1 MQHST
6 RNLVLLGREDS
17 GKSVLTELIV
27 GGGGGGGGDR
37 RNTPY
42 REVDVSL
49 TEPHT
54 RLRLFELAPI
64 DAIDRDTVL
73 DIVKQTTET
82 CFVVVVVDI
91 NKSVEFMN
99 ELVSLKGLSDYLSDY
114 SYSLFGNCILVFTHT
129 DELSSEINR
138 DRMVQQEFEEILSLV
153 AQKHIFLNCT
163 DRSGN
168 NRDRVLEGIVRLS
181 RPTLRIVCYGNNAF
195 KNESFLPGLFEISEN
210 VYLCRAPDLDLF
222 HQFEHVTSPELLSV
236 VGDAEHIGK
245 GVSVFIVLISL
256 SEIFSQSMVDLIKR
270 IPSFLGLEARNE
282 KYFWK
287 RALIVFD
294 AEGRDNPDRAIQES
308 IHGNSGIRNIIETAG
323 NRYTYVTL
331 SMDESLPRLLT
342 KCHEIK
348 QANNHTEFIGGRD
361 VNARALRTNVTL
373 RQARNG
379 RWSWVINFI
388 QSIRNKLFQHRK
400 KLFFGVGFCA
410 VAGVGLCRYREY
422 NFNRTL
428 HQISSICFVLGRYSY
443 KIPPASN

>member
-6 RNLVLLGREDS
+6 RNLVSLGREDS

-49 TEPHT
+49 TEPGT

-73 DIVKQTTET
+73 DIVKQTAET
-82 CFVVVVVDI
+82 CFVVVVDI

-210 VYLCRAPDLDLF
+210 VYLYRATDLDLF

-236 VGDAEHIGK
+236 VGE

-256 SEIFSQSMVDLIKR
+256 SEIFSQSMADLIKR

-282 KYFWK
+282 EYFWK

-294 AEGRDNPDRAIQES
+294 AEGRDNPARAIQES

-361 VNARALRTNVTL
+361 VNARALTTTATL
-373 RQARNG
+373 IQARNS

-388 QSIRNKLFQHRK
+388 QSIRNKLLQHK
-400 KLFFGVGFCA
+400 NKLLPGLIFCA
-410 VAGVGLCRYREY
+410 VAGVGLY
-422 NFNRTL
+422 NYCGYKFNRTL
-428 HQISSICFVLGRYSY
+428 YHISSICFVLGMYFY
-443 KIPPASN
+443 NKYLIK